1 MAHILVVDD
10 DASVAGALHRFLDSE
25 GHDCRVAS
33 NVAEGLAAIE
43 ERRPDLVIMDIRMPG
58 VDGMAGLDQMQS
70 RFPGLCVVM
79 MTGYG
84 TSQTSI
90 DAIRAGA
97 FDYLT
102 KPPDLDALRRLI
114 ARALASGAAVA
125 PQDDAAEPVK
135 PNLIGE
141 TPAMV
146 ELYKMIGRL
155 AKNDVP
161 ALFVGEHGTGKSLA
175 IAMLHDSSARSHE
188 PLVLI
193 DCALPGPALESAIFG
208 DVSGTMHLSSI
219 EAMPASL
226 QSRLVRAIGDADR
239 QRSTERIKARVLA
252 STTAD
257 LVAAVSAGSFNR
269 DLYDLISLITIHLP
283 PLRERRDDIP
293 LLIRHFIRVIN
304 AKLNRAIRAVDEPA
318 MKRLQEHAWPGNI
331 RELERV
337 LTRAAI
343 LTGGDTLTSNDIA
356 FLTESVYQAGTDGLS
371 GLERAARAALQEQ
384 LVDSPKDAGESIY
397 HRIVDAVETAIVKE
411 ALAITNGNQVKA
423 SELLGLN
430 RATLRKKAPSDG

>member
-10 DASVAGALHRFLDSE
+10 DASVATALGRFLDAE
-25 GHDCRVAS
+25 GHQAHVTSSVGEGLDAVAS
-33 NVAEGLAAIE
+33 S
-43 ERRPDLVIMDIRMPG
+43 RPDLVMMDIRMPG
-58 VDGMAGLDQMQS
+58 VDGLTGLGEMQR

-90 DAIRAGA
+90 DAMRAGA
-97 FDYLT
+97 FDYIT

-114 ARALASGAAVA
+114 SRALASGAPVTT
-125 PQDDAAEPVK
+125 DADQAEPVK
-135 PNLIGE
+135 PNLVGE

-188 PLVLI
+188 PLVVI
-193 DCALPGPALESAIFG
+193 DCALPAPALESAIFG
-208 DVSGTMHLSSI
+208 GATGTIHLSNV
-219 EAMPASL
+219 EAMPLSIQA
-226 QSRLVRAIGDADR
+226 RLVRAISEADR
-239 QRSTERIKARVLA
+239 ARSTERIRARVLA
-252 STTAD
+252 STSAD
-257 LVAAVSAGSFNR
+257 LVSAVNGGTFSR
-269 DLYDLISLITIHLP
+269 DLYDVISLITIHLP
-283 PLRERRDDIP
+283 SLRERRDDLP
-293 LLIRHFIRVIN
+293 LLIRHFIRSIN
-304 AKLNRAIRAVDEPA
+304 AKLNRNIRAVDDPA
-318 MKRLQEHAWPGNI
+318 ARKLQEHGWPGNI

-337 LTRAAI
+337 LTRGAI
-343 LTGGDTLTSNDIA
+343 LAGGDTITANDIA
-356 FLTESVYQAGTDGLS
+356 FLTDSVFQPGTEGLS
-371 GLERAARAALQEQ
+371 SLERSVRTALQER
-384 LVDSPKDAGESIY
+384 LVDAPKDESAF
-397 HRIVDAVETAIVKE
+397 HHIVDAVETALVKE

-430 RATLRKKAPSDG
+430 RATLRKKAPTE